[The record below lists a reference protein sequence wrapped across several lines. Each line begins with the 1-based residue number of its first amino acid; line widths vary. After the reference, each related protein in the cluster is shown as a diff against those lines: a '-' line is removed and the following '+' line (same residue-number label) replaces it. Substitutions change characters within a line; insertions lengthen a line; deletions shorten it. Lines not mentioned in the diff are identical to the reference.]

1 MDARGA
7 FEKDGFVLRRRLL
20 SREIVARLSAIGARV
35 HAQWL
40 QEHAEEARKHDSINS
55 TGLTATRYFQSP
67 FDGERRIFFNAL
79 ADSALWDLL
88 TAVSGDDLYFHGTQM
103 FFNPQNGRRRPYW
116 HRDLQYMGYD
126 ETGSGRSLVNCAICT
141 SGFRSERSGIS
152 CWCPAAMRAGTR
164 I

>member
-20 SREIVARLSAIGARV
+20 AREIVARLIAIGARV

-88 TAVSGDDLYFHGTQM
+88 T
-103 FFNPQNGRRRPYW
+103 
-116 HRDLQYMGYD
+116 
-126 ETGSGRSLVNCAICT
+126 
-141 SGFRSERSGIS
+141 RSEEHTSELQSR
-152 CWCPAAMRAGTR
+152 
-164 I
+164 